1 MSTAAAAPEPQAQ
14 PASPGSSEPRPG
26 GRFAVLQRVA
36 QGELGSLRVLLGL
49 VVIWGIFTIANERFL
64 TATNLVNLSLQIAA
78 TGMISIGVVLV
89 LLLGEIDLSV
99 AIVSGLCASIMA
111 VLVEQHGWAAAPGI
125 AAAIAAGALI
135 GLFQGSVVTRFGIPS
150 FVVTLAGLI
159 GWQGALLLVLGD
171 TGTVNITNPT
181 ITDLAGKFFTG
192 ATAWIIAAVVVALFA
207 LSSLDARRRRLRAGL
222 VAATPVVVAVRV
234 AAVALVSFGVVAVLT
249 EDRGVPL
256 ALVILIAFVVV
267 FDFIVRRTRFGRHIL
282 AVGGNAEAAHRAGI
296 RVDRVRIMVFVLGS
310 ALAACG
316 GILLASR
323 LLAVNQSSGGSDLL
337 LLAIAGP
344 VIAGTSLFGG
354 RGTVWSALLGGLVIG
369 SISNGMD
376 LLALP
381 SSTKYMVTGGVLLAA
396 VVVDAAARQRRQRSG
411 RV

>member
-316 GILLASR
+316 GILFASR

>member
-1 MSTAAAAPEPQAQ
+1 MSTAAATPEPSATPAPAPAPEQ
-14 PASPGSSEPRPG
+14 RPD
-26 GRFAVLQRVA
+26 GRFAVLHRVA
-36 QGELGSLRVLLGL
+36 QGELGSLRVLIGL
-49 VVIWGIFTIANERFL
+49 VVIWAIFAIANERFL

-99 AIVSGLCASIMA
+99 AIVSGLCAAIMA
-111 VLVEQHGWAAAPGI
+111 VLVEQHGWAAVPGI
-125 AAAIAAGALI
+125 AAAIAAGAAI
-135 GLFQGSVVTRFGIPS
+135 GLFQGAVVTRFGIPS

-159 GWQGALLLVLGD
+159 GWQGALLLVLGS
-171 TGTVNITNPT
+171 TGTVNITNPA
-181 ITDLAGKFFTG
+181 IVELAGKFFTG
-192 ATAWIIAAVVVALFA
+192 ATAWIIAAAVVAAFA

-234 AAVALVSFGVVAVLT
+234 AAVAILSFGVVAILD
-249 EDRGVPL
+249 EDRGLPL

-267 FDFIVRRTRFGRHIL
+267 FDYIVRRTRFGRHVL
-282 AVGGNAEAAHRAGI
+282 AVGGNAEAARRAGI
-296 RVDRVRIMVFVLGS
+296 RVNRVRVIVFMLASV
-310 ALAACG
+310 LAACG
-316 GILLASR
+316 GILGASR

-369 SISNGMD
+369 SISN
-376 LLALP
+376 
-381 SSTKYMVTGGVLLAA
+381 
-396 VVVDAAARQRRQRSG
+396 
-411 RV
+411 

>member
-1 MSTAAAAPEPQAQ
+1 MSTAAATPEPA
-14 PASPGSSEPRPG
+14 PTAAAEERE

-36 QGELGSLRVLLGL
+36 QGELGSFRVLIGL
-49 VVIWGIFTIANERFL
+49 VVIWTIFTIANDRFL
-64 TATNLVNLSLQIAA
+64 TSTNLVNLSLQIAA

-99 AIVSGLCASIMA
+99 GIVSGLCAAIMA
-111 VLVEQHGWAAAPGI
+111 VLVEQHGWPAIPGI
-125 AAAIAAGALI
+125 AAAVLAGAAI
-135 GLFQGSVVTRFGIPS
+135 GLFQGAVVTRFGIPS

-159 GWQGALLLVLGD
+159 GWQGVLLWVLGD
-171 TGTVNITNPT
+171 TGTVNVTNPT
-181 ITDLAGKFFTG
+181 IVDLAGTFFEG
-192 ATAWIIAAVVVALFA
+192 ATAWIIGAVVVAAFA
-207 LSSLDARRRRLRAGL
+207 AATLNARRRRLAAGL
-222 VAATPVVVAVRV
+222 VAATPPIVAARIVAVGV
-234 AAVALVSFGVVAVLT
+234 IVFGVIAVLT
-249 EDRGVPL
+249 ADRGLPL
-256 ALVILIAFVVV
+256 ALVILVGFVVL
-267 FDFIVRRTRFGRHIL
+267 FDYVVRRTSFGRHVL
-282 AVGGNAEAAHRAGI
+282 AVGGNAEAARRAGI
-296 RVDRVRIMVFVLGS
+296 RVNRVRVTVFVLAS
-310 ALAACG
+310 SLAACG
-316 GILLASR
+316 GILFASR

-376 LLALP
+376 LQGFQ

-396 VVVDAAARQRRQRSG
+396 VVVDAAARQRRMRAG

>member
-1 MSTAAAAPEPQAQ
+1 MSTAAATPEPTPAAAPEREA
-14 PASPGSSEPRPG
+14 EN
-26 GRFAVLQRVA
+26 GRFAVFQRVA

-49 VVIWGIFTIANERFL
+49 IVIWGIFTAANDRFL

-99 AIVSGLCASIMA
+99 GIVSGLCAAIMA

-125 AAAIAAGALI
+125 AAAIGAGAAI
-135 GLFQGSVVTRFGIPS
+135 GLFQGSIVTRFGIPS

-159 GWQGALLLVLGD
+159 GWQGVLLWVLGD
-171 TGTVNITNPT
+171 TGTVNITNPA
-181 ITDLAGKFFTG
+181 IVDLAGTFYTG
-192 ATAWIIAAVVVALFA
+192 ATAWIIAAVVVAAFA
-207 LSSLDARRRRLRAGL
+207 VSSLDARRRRLAAGL
-222 VAATPVVVAVRV
+222 VAATPAIVAARV
-234 AAVALVSFGVVAVLT
+234 AAVAIVSFGVVAVLDQ
-249 EDRGVPL
+249 DRGLPL
-256 ALVILIAFVVV
+256 ALVILVGFVVI
-267 FDFIVRRTRFGRHIL
+267 FDYVVRRTRFGRHVL
-282 AVGGNAEAAHRAGI
+282 AVGGNKEAARRAGI
-296 RVDRVRIMVFVLGS
+296 HVDRVRIMVFVLAS

-316 GILLASR
+316 GILFASR

-369 SISNGMD
+369 SIQNGMD

-396 VVVDAAARQRRQRSG
+396 VVVDAAARQRRQRAG

>member
-1 MSTAAAAPEPQAQ
+1 MSTAAATPEPSAT
-14 PASPGSSEPRPG
+14 PTAAPPERERE

-36 QGELGSLRVLLGL
+36 QGELGSLRVLIGL
-49 VVIWGIFTIANERFL
+49 VLIWGIFTIANERFL
-64 TATNLVNLSLQIAA
+64 TAGNLVNLSLQIAA

-99 AIVSGLCASIMA
+99 AIVSGLCAAIMA

-125 AAAIAAGALI
+125 AAAILAGALI

-159 GWQGALLLVLGD
+159 GWQGLLLLVLGS
-171 TGTVNITNPT
+171 TGTVNITNPA
-181 ITDLAGKFFTG
+181 IVDLAGKFFTG
-192 ATAWIIAAVVVALFA
+192 ATAWIIAAVVVAAFA

-222 VAATPVVVAVRV
+222 VAATPAVVAVRV
-234 AAVALVSFGVVAVLT
+234 AAVALVSFGVVAVLNQ
-249 EDRGVPL
+249 DRGLPL

-267 FDFIVRRTRFGRHIL
+267 FDYVVRRTRFGRHVL
-282 AVGGNAEAAHRAGI
+282 AVGGNAEAARRAGI
-296 RVDRVRIMVFVLGS
+296 RVDRVRVTVFVLAS
-310 ALAACG
+310 SLAACG
-316 GILLASR
+316 GILFASR

-396 VVVDAAARQRRQRSG
+396 VVVDAAARRRRQRTG

>member
-1 MSTAAAAPEPQAQ
+1 MSTAAATPEPGAR
-14 PASPGSSEPRPG
+14 PTGAEPSEQTT

-36 QGELGSLRVLLGL
+36 QGELGSLRVLIGL
-49 VVIWGIFTIANERFL
+49 VVIWGIFTVANDRFL
-64 TATNLVNLSLQIAA
+64 TSTNLVNLSLQIAA

-99 AIVSGLCASIMA
+99 AIVSGLCAAVMA
-111 VLVEQHGWAAAPGI
+111 VLCEQHGWAAVPGI
-125 AAAIAAGALI
+125 AAAIVAGAAI
-135 GLFQGSVVTRFGIPS
+135 GLFQGSIVTRFGIPS

-159 GWQGALLLVLGD
+159 GWQGALLWVLGD
-171 TGTVNITNPT
+171 TGTVNITTPA
-181 ITDLAGKFFTG
+181 IVDLAGTFFTG

-207 LSSLDARRRRLRAGL
+207 VASLDARRRRLAAGL
-222 VAATPVVVAVRV
+222 EAATPVVVAVRV
-234 AAVALVSFGVVAVLT
+234 AAVALVAFGVVAVLDQ
-249 EDRGVPL
+249 DRGLPL
-256 ALVILIAFVVV
+256 ALVILVAFVVV
-267 FDFIVRRTRFGRHIL
+267 FDFVVRRTRFGRHVL
-282 AVGGNAEAAHRAGI
+282 AVGGNAEAARRAGI
-296 RVDRVRIMVFVLGS
+296 HVNRVRIIVFVLAS
-310 ALAACG
+310 SLAACG
-316 GILLASR
+316 GILFASR

-354 RGTVWSALLGGLVIG
+354 RGTVWAALLGGLVIG
-369 SISNGMD
+369 SITNGMD

-396 VVVDAAARQRRQRSG
+396 VVVDAAARQRRQRAG

>member
-1 MSTAAAAPEPQAQ
+1 MSTAAAAPEPDTRTADAERE
-14 PASPGSSEPRPG
+14 PARE

-36 QGELGSLRVLLGL
+36 QGELGSLRVLIGL
-49 VVIWGIFTIANERFL
+49 ILIWAIFTIANDRFL

-99 AIVSGLCASIMA
+99 GIVSGLCAAIMA
-111 VLVEQHGWAAAPGI
+111 VLVEQHGWAAVPGI
-125 AAAIAAGALI
+125 AAGVVAGAAI
-135 GLFQGSVVTRFGIPS
+135 GLFQGSIVTRFGIPS

-159 GWQGALLLVLGD
+159 GWQGALLLVLGE
-171 TGTVNITNPT
+171 TGTVNITNPA
-181 ITDLAGKFFTG
+181 IVDLAGTFYSG
-192 ATAWIIAAVVVALFA
+192 ATAWIIAAVVVAAFA

-222 VAATPVVVAVRV
+222 VAATPPVVAVRV
-234 AAVALVSFGVVAVLT
+234 AAVALVSFGVVAVLDQ
-249 EDRGVPL
+249 DRGLPL

-267 FDFIVRRTRFGRHIL
+267 FDYVVRRTRFGRHVL
-282 AVGGNAEAAHRAGI
+282 AVGGNAEAARRAGI
-296 RVDRVRIMVFVLGS
+296 RVNRVRITVFVLAS
-310 ALAACG
+310 SLAACG
-316 GILLASR
+316 GILFASR

-396 VVVDAAARQRRQRSG
+396 VVVDAAARQRRQRAG